1 MKILKRLMVLFLSTG
16 LVLNASLPSIAE
28 VDHSTPMLWTV
39 MESGTT
45 EHLNGIWGSASNH
58 IFAVG
63 DNGTILYYDGTSWS
77 TVASPVSG
85 DINAIWGRSASEIY
99 AVGDSGILIE
109 FNGVEWDTSG
119 AIPHPTGIVSDVF
132 GSSTETFCALYGTL
146 DGSPGGGA
154 VMKRYPNWE
163 CRESELFCEIDD
175 RPCNDARTNDRL
187 NTIYVQES
195 TDYVYVGGY
204 RYISDRPVVGVRRN

>member
-1 MKILKRLMVLFLSTG
+1 MVLFLSTG

-85 DINAIWGRSASEIY
+85 DI
-99 AVGDSGILIE
+99 V
-109 FNGVEWDTSG
+109 
-119 AIPHPTGIVSDVF
+119 
-132 GSSTETFCALYGTL
+132 
-146 DGSPGGGA
+146 
-154 VMKRYPNWE
+154 
-163 CRESELFCEIDD
+163 
-175 RPCNDARTNDRL
+175 
-187 NTIYVQES
+187 
-195 TDYVYVGGY
+195 
-204 RYISDRPVVGVRRN
+204 VRRPRVNAFYGSDLESILCSKEVDTLVLMGVATNWVVEATARYAADADYRVIVLEDCCAGLSVEAHDFSIGNILSRIGEVSNSTGFLEYVR